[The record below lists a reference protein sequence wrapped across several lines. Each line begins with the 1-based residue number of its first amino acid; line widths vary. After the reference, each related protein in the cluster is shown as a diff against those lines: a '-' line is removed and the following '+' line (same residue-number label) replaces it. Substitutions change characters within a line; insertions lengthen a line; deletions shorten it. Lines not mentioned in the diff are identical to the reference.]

1 MKIGNETL
9 QSEEDTANAD
19 IRHIDMRMSFNDAF
33 NDGGEQV

>member
-19 IRHIDMRMSFNDAF
+19 IRHIDMRMSFND
-33 NDGGEQV
+33 GGGYGEQV